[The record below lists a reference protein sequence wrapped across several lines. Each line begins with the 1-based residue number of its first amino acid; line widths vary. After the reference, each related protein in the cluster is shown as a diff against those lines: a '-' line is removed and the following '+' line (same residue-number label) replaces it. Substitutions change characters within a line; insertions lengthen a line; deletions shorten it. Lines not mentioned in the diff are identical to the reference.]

1 MRTFIILCLI
11 LSSFNLF
18 SQDWV
23 TYQNSNIYS
32 KNRVS
37 SRTSKIIERAPGL
50 GEEINDK
57 FNAKGQLVEY
67 ELRLCGTSQ
76 LKIKY
81 GYNDNNEL
89 SREDYFYGRI
99 EGEKT
104 NFTYY
109 SNGKLK
115 SKKRFRVN
123 NKLKVL
129 TSLTYSPNT
138 VEIKEY
144 DSKGN
149 QERIEKFVFERN
161 RIPNL
166 FTGKDF
172 VGNRVSSWKYEFK
185 NKFNDNDQLIWRKN
199 KNTGEITKFTYNE
212 KGLLIR
218 MTTTINIGGHISK
231 ETTVFTYKY
240 FKKK

>member
-1 MRTFIILCLI
+1 
-11 LSSFNLF
+11 
-18 SQDWV
+18 
-23 TYQNSNIYS
+23 
-32 KNRVS
+32 
-37 SRTSKIIERAPGL
+37 
-50 GEEINDK
+50 
-57 FNAKGQLVEY
+57 
-67 ELRLCGTSQ
+67 
-76 LKIKY
+76 
-81 GYNDNNEL
+81 
-89 SREDYFYGRI
+89 
-99 EGEKT
+99 
-104 NFTYY
+104 
-109 SNGKLK
+109 
-115 SKKRFRVN
+115 
-123 NKLKVL
+123 LKVL